1 MDAKFKKLQITPTK
15 YGKEGGIERQE
26 FATLT
31 VEIPMDSAQ
40 QTEAVKELLIL
51 LGLEFIHVDVYNV
64 RKPADTTNEGA

>member
-1 MDAKFKKLQITPTK
+1 MDAKFKKLQITPAK
-15 YGKEGGIERQE
+15 YSKEQDIEKQE

-31 VEIPMDSAQ
+31 VEIPMDTLT